1 MAISNALNPMVV
13 RTELDAI
20 FVQEFMFPVAP
31 GTATATTPAIFKQV
45 GIDNSAHIEA
55 ILSGGGGLW
64 SVKGEEAPVA
74 TASPRVAN
82 KVTYVAVTIA
92 NSLQISKEFF
102 DDNMHNTYSE
112 MVKKFAMA
120 ARATREVLAFELYRG
135 AFTTTLTADG
145 VSWIDDAHVTIAG
158 PDVDNQVA
166 SNAVLSPTALNTAM
180 VQMQQQKSQDGIIMG
195 QLGSV
200 LLVPS
205 ALFKTACEI
214 VGSTL
219 ASGTAN
225 NDINVYSST
234 YQIQVFQSPY
244 LGSAV
249 SAGVVNG
256 VTVTAGSDTA
266 WFLLSRNHGAT
277 RYVRQELTTDLVDYI
292 YSNNNNYVY
301 KGMFR
306 EVYGVSDYVG
316 AVGSTGAGS

>member
-1 MAISNALNPMVV
+1 MSVTNALNPTVV

-20 FVQEFMFPVAP
+20 FVQEFMFPVSP

-55 ILSGGGGLW
+55 VLSGGGGLW
-64 SVKGEEAPVA
+64 SVKGEEVAVA

-92 NSLQISKEFF
+92 NSLQLSKEFF
-102 DDNMHNTYSE
+102 DDNMQNTYAE
-112 MVKKFAMA
+112 MVKKFAGG
-120 ARATREVLAFELYRG
+120 ARATREILAFELYRG
-135 AFTTTLTADG
+135 SFATTLTADG
-145 VSWIDDAHVTIAG
+145 VAWIADAHVTIAG
-158 PDVDNQVA
+158 PNVDNRVA
-166 SNAVLSPTALNTAM
+166 SNAVLSPTSLNTAM
-180 VQMQQQKSQDGIIMG
+180 VQMQQQLSEDGIIMG

-214 VGSTL
+214 VGSQL

-234 YQIQVFQSPY
+234 YQIQVFQSPF
-244 LGSAV
+244 LGAAQL
-249 SAGVVNG
+249 AGVVNG

-266 WFLLSRNHGAT
+266 WWLLSRNHGAT
-277 RYVRQELTTDLVDYI
+277 RYIRQELTTDLVDYI
-292 YSNNNNYVY
+292 YTNNNNYVY

-306 EVYGVSDYVG
+306 EVYGVTNYVG
-316 AVGSTGAGS
+316 AVGSSGSGS